1 MHLRNQEDKL
11 VSPGHYRGSYI
22 LLGMSRLLTTE
33 YVMFEWNA
41 LLNLSRRAVTKT
53 FSSLETELLLRVLC
67 KRTRTMTVG
76 VIHGDEGVG
85 DIPGVRGGSGG
96 LQVQCNKDLID
107 TRTQT

>member
-1 MHLRNQEDKL
+1 M

-41 LLNLSRRAVTKT
+41 LLDSSGRAATKT

-67 KRTRTMTVG
+67 KSTRTMTVG
-76 VIHGDEGVG
+76 VIRGDKGVG

-96 LQVQCNKDLID
+96 LQVQCNKDSID